1 MIDELRL
8 VGASDTTV
16 SSVATFF
23 LAMAQN
29 PEIQKKSQ
37 SAVDRVVEAEG
48 RLPDFTHFQKLPYI
62 EAVVRELLRWKLV
75 APMGAALFFSS
86 INPGFETKPVLASLF
101 QLPRIV

>member
-1 MIDELRL
+1 MHDLRYSTATNESRY

-16 SSVATFF
+16 SAVATFF

-29 PEIQKKSQ
+29 PEVQKKAQ
-37 SAVDRVVEAEG
+37 SVVDRIVEAEG

-75 APMGAALFFSS
+75 APMGTAPLPSS
-86 INPGFETKPVLASLF
+86 INPRSET
-101 QLPRIV
+101 